1 MKKFLKIIISIFS
14 VLIVLMS
21 TFFIYTSIYYHAE
34 DYENL
39 DNIKCYEFDKYNLY
53 TQQENNE
60 NLIIFYQGAKVEY
73 QAYVPLIELIAS
85 ENIDVALC
93 KMPFNLAF
101 FGMNYALD
109 IINNYHYENV
119 YIGGHSLGGA
129 MSTMFA
135 KDNNDKLNGVIL
147 LGSYATEI
155 MPNNLKCL
163 SIIGSEDKIVKKD
176 KFNKNK
182 DYFNKEL
189 YQEIIIEGGNHSYF
203 CNYGLQKN
211 DGTPTIDKI
220 EQWNIT
226 AKYIKE
232 FVI

>member
-1 MKKFLKIIISIFS
+1 MKKFLKIIISVFS
-14 VLIVLMS
+14 VLIVLIS
-21 TFFIYTSIYYHAE
+21 SFFIYTSIYYHAE
-34 DYENL
+34 DYKNL

-53 TQQENNE
+53 IQQENNE

-101 FGMNYALD
+101 FGMNYVLD

-182 DYFNKEL
+182 EL

-203 CNYGLQKN
+203 GNYGLQKN
-211 DGTPTIDKI
+211 DGTPTIDKM

>member
-1 MKKFLKIIISIFS
+1 
-14 VLIVLMS
+14 
-21 TFFIYTSIYYHAE
+21 
-34 DYENL
+34 
-39 DNIKCYEFDKYNLY
+39 
-53 TQQENNE
+53 
-60 NLIIFYQGAKVEY
+60 
-73 QAYVPLIELIAS
+73 
-85 ENIDVALC
+85 
-93 KMPFNLAF
+93 MPFNLAF

-203 CNYGLQKN
+203 GNYGLQKS